1 MLDNV
6 LNIHL
11 VTFSGGVG
19 YQRSARRLIKQAKK
33 HKYFA
38 SLLSINESNLEE
50 LLPETKN
57 NILLVN
63 KVANMEKD
71 ISDLESSLKGYV
83 TYDRFSLIER
93 VVVSTIALV
102 LITVGAS
109 LLRLIITK

>member
-1 MLDNV
+1 MTEDEKKISKIQEDLAS
-6 LNIHL
+6 IK
-11 VTFSGGVG
+11 G
-19 YQRSARRLIKQAKK
+19 LID
-33 HKYFA
+33 
-38 SLLSINESNLEE
+38 
-50 LLPETKN
+50 KN

-63 KVANMEKD
+63 KVSNMEKD

>member
-1 MLDNV
+1 MTEDEKKISKIQEDLAS
-6 LNIHL
+6 IK
-11 VTFSGGVG
+11 G
-19 YQRSARRLIKQAKK
+19 LID
-33 HKYFA
+33 
-38 SLLSINESNLEE
+38 
-50 LLPETKN
+50 KN

-63 KVANMEKD
+63 KVTNMEKD